1 MGRIVLSIILGCLS
15 PFVFI
20 LGAEPFEVRG
30 KSSLQEILAGCIAV
44 AFYLAVCQFF
54 VARKGEFGLRTKWFI
69 LAAMDA
75 PLLAAFLMILVLEKG
90 NVFFVQAGPMLLAG
104 CAGSFAGAIAAA
116 WGTTR
121 RKSKGAKV

>member
-30 KSSLQEILAGCIAV
+30 KSSFQEILAGCIAIGL
-44 AFYLAVCQFF
+44 YLAVCQFF
-54 VARKGEFGLRTKWFI
+54 VARKGEFGLRTKWII

-75 PLLAAFLMILVLEKG
+75 PLLAASIVILVLENG
-90 NVFFVQAGPMLLAG
+90 SVFFAQAVPMLLAG

-116 WGTTR
+116 RGTTR
-121 RKSKGAKV
+121 PQSNDAKV